1 MSSETRPPVC
11 LCLSVNGCFKT
22 ANFEIIMNRFV
33 RHLNSIDPQ
42 RTFLAKLDIGL
53 KVNQAKMEDIE
64 YEILNSDLMDPQRL
78 KDLTNEMLFQEE
90 FARRI
95 SKLVENN
102 SRRSA

>member
-1 MSSETRPPVC
+1 M
-11 LCLSVNGCFKT
+11 SVNGCFKT
-22 ANFEIIMNRFV
+22 ANFEMIMDRFV

-42 RTFLAKLDIGL
+42 RTFLEKLDIGL
-53 KVNQAKMEDIE
+53 KVTQSKMEDIE

-78 KDLTNEMLFQEE
+78 KDLTNEMLYQEE

-102 SRRSA
+102 SRRSG